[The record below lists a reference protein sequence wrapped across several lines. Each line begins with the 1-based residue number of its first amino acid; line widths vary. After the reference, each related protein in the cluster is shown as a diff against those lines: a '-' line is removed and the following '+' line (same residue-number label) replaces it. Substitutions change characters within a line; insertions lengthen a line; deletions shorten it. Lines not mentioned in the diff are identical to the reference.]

1 MTQANLPPGGKVPP
15 PHPDPDVSA
24 ADDTQIIYY
33 DGSPK
38 LRGEL
43 GLLFTWFLIGVVIV
57 AVPIL
62 ILYFG
67 GQISRWFVVLGA
79 LIAIG
84 CWFMPGLLVRR
95 EHFRITNY
103 RIDMERGLLFKDL
116 ETLELWHVED
126 LSLRQSPID
135 RIFNVGTITVTSRDE
150 TNPRLLLRSVAH
162 PREILETLKTRVISV
177 KRQQGVLKVDPG

>member
-1 MTQANLPPGGKVPP
+1 MSNPHFGGSNVPP
-15 PHPDPDVSA
+15 PHPDPDVST

-43 GLLFTWFLIGVVIV
+43 GLLFVWTVIGVVLIAIAVLLVHAQVQHGYWYLAV
-57 AVPIL
+57 AL
-62 ILYFG
+62 L
-67 GQISRWFVVLGA
+67 L
-79 LIAIG
+79 AIG
-84 CWFMPGLLVRR
+84 CWWMPSMIVRR

-126 LSLRQSPID
+126 VNLRQSPID
-135 RIFNVGTITVTSRDE
+135 RIFNVGTITVISHDTS
-150 TNPRLLLRSVAH
+150 NPKLVLKSVSH
-162 PREILETLKTRVISV
+162 PRTILETLKTRIISV

>member
-1 MTQANLPPGGKVPP
+1 MSDLNLP
-15 PHPDPDVSA
+15 PHPDPDVSV
-24 ADDTQIIYY
+24 ADDTQIVYY

-43 GLLFTWFLIGVVIV
+43 GLLLTWTVIGLLLLAI
-57 AVPIL
+57 PIL
-62 ILYFG
+62 ILYAG
-67 GQISRWFVVLGA
+67 GQISYWF
-79 LIAIG
+79 IAIG
-84 CWFMPGLLVRR
+84 ALLAIACWTMPAILVRR

-135 RIFNVGTITVTSRDE
+135 RIFNVGTITVTARDE
-150 TNPRLLLRSVAH
+150 TNPRLLLRSVAN
-162 PREILETLKTRVISV
+162 PRQILETLKTRVISV